1 MEDHVRAAIAFLQPD
16 ETAAQF
22 LARSFVEQI
31 HTGVP
36 LIDLRAPLRATNVVE
51 ISGLASTGKTEI
63 LYSIAAT
70 CILPNFQNGIAYGG
84 HNSNVLYLD
93 LDCKFDIVRL
103 AEILQSRITA
113 AHTSAGLGHPS
124 SDLISE
130 IVKESVSRLFLISC
144 PSSFHLLA
152 ALKIIKPEATRLS
165 RLDGG
170 LAAVLVDNVT
180 AHYYIDRAIK
190 SGGTSGGGVP
200 LMRRVVAGVVVDE
213 HGFDDPS
220 SPGSPGVSLT
230 LGKVHSAMVVGLR
243 NLQHALR
250 VPIIATKHLFSAAG
264 TQGGRGG
271 SSSDTAW
278 AYRDVMLKPW
288 QQFVTHRLVLKKM
301 GGGGAVGS
309 PQRHLAKWIKPE
321 IPVDDKFMVGTVGI
335 VGS

>member
-1 MEDHVRAAIAFLQPD
+1 M
-16 ETAAQF
+16 
-22 LARSFVEQI
+22 
-31 HTGVP
+31 
-36 LIDLRAPLRATNVVE
+36 
-51 ISGLASTGKTEI
+51 
-63 LYSIAAT
+63 
-70 CILPNFQNGIAYGG
+70 
-84 HNSNVLYLD
+84 
-93 LDCKFDIVRL
+93 
-103 AEILQSRITA
+103 
-113 AHTSAGLGHPS
+113 
-124 SDLISE
+124 
-130 IVKESVSRLFLISC
+130 KESVSRLFLISC

-200 LMRRVVAGVVVDE
+200 LMRRVVAGVAVDE

-264 TQGGRGG
+264 TQGKSTKHHSSLGFLGFLGYHRENKYEQLLLFYTFNAFSFFLSTG
-271 SSSDTAW
+271 S
-278 AYRDVMLKPW
+278 L
-288 QQFVTHRLVLKKM
+288 
-301 GGGGAVGS
+301 
-309 PQRHLAKWIKPE
+309 
-321 IPVDDKFMVGTVGI
+321 
-335 VGS
+335 